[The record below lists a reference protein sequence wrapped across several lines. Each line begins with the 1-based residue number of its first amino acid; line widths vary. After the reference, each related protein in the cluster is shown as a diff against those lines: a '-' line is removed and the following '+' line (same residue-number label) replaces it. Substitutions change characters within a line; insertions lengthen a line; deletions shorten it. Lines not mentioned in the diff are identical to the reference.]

1 MGAFGG
7 RCFTGFGSLISLG
20 SFGRIGFITF
30 GLGAETPT
38 PPGPEST
45 ASACAAADCCG
56 SRYACCMPGKTWPK
70 WCANAAFGSSGVPQL
85 IWPARLGW

>member
-20 SFGRIGFITF
+20 SFGRIGFITL
-30 GLGAETPT
+30 GLGAEIEPV
-38 PPGPEST
+38 GPEST

-56 SRYACCMPGKTWPK
+56 SLYACCMPGKT
-70 WCANAAFGSSGVPQL
+70 
-85 IWPARLGW
+85 